1 VRHLYVMRASYQHR
15 LMLSGIIAAAAFA
28 GIALACHLVSIL
40 IAVIRCRRSTR
51 PEPPPRDAPG
61 VTLVRPVCGL
71 DNFLEETLLSSFRL
85 DYPRYEL
92 IFCVATAKDPVVP
105 ILRRLIATHPSVR
118 AQLLVGDE
126 RISTNPKLNNCVKG
140 WNAAAYGWIVLADS
154 NVLMPRDYIQRL
166 LAAWRP
172 GTGLVCSPP
181 VGSHPDGFWAQ
192 VECAFLNTYQA
203 RWQYFAASV
212 GLGFAQGKTMMWWRD
227 DLERAGGIRTLGTEV
242 AEDAAS
248 TKVVRAAGLH
258 VRLVDPPF
266 EQPLGR
272 RSATDIWNR
281 QIRWARLRRASFMLY
296 FAPELLSGA
305 ALPLVA
311 TALLAAALGRSIP
324 GALVAFGM
332 VWYGAEFV
340 LARAA
345 GWPVTA
351 LYPIHGLVRDLLLPL
366 LWVNAWRNS
375 GFVWRGNQ
383 MSVDGEAIPA
393 DLTAAD

>member
-1 VRHLYVMRASYQHR
+1 
-15 LMLSGIIAAAAFA
+15 MLPGIIAAAALA
-28 GIALACHLVSIL
+28 GLGLACHLASIL
-40 IAVIRCRRSTR
+40 IAMIRCRRSAQA
-51 PEPPPRDAPG
+51 EPPPRDAPG
-61 VTLVRPVCGL
+61 VTLVRPVCGI

-105 ILRRLIATHPSVR
+105 IVRRLIAAHPDTR
-118 AQLLVGDE
+118 AQLLIGDE

-140 WNAAAYGWIVLADS
+140 WNAAAYQWIVLADS

-166 LAAWRP
+166 LAAWRSD
-172 GTGLVCSPP
+172 TGLVCSPP
-181 VGSHPDGFWAQ
+181 VGSHPQGFWAQ

-212 GLGFAQGKTMMWWRD
+212 GLGFAQGKTMMWWRE

-266 EQPLGR
+266 EQPLGE
-272 RSATDIWNR
+272 RSATDVWNR

-305 ALPLVA
+305 AIPLIAV
-311 TALLAAALGRSIP
+311 ALLAAALGRSIP
-324 GALVAFGM
+324 GALMAFGA
-332 VWYGAEFV
+332 VWYGAEFM
-340 LARAA
+340 LARIA
-345 GWPVTA
+345 GWPVTV
-351 LYPIHGLVRDLLLPL
+351 LYPIHGLVRDFMLPL

-383 MSVDGEAIPA
+383 MSVDEDAIPV
-393 DLTAAD
+393 DLTAAA

>member
-1 VRHLYVMRASYQHR
+1 MRASYQHR

-40 IAVIRCRRSTR
+40 IAVIRCWRSTR

-92 IFCVATAKDPVVP
+92 IFCVATAKDPAVP
-105 ILRRLIATHPSVR
+105 IVRRLIATYPSVR

-248 TKVVRAAGLH
+248 TKVVRAAGLQ

-324 GALVAFGM
+324 GAVVAFGM

-351 LYPIHGLVRDLLLPL
+351 LYPIHGLMRDLLLPL

-383 MSVDGEAIPA
+383 MSVDDEAIPA

>member
-1 VRHLYVMRASYQHR
+1 
-15 LMLSGIIAAAAFA
+15 
-28 GIALACHLVSIL
+28 
-40 IAVIRCRRSTR
+40 
-51 PEPPPRDAPG
+51 
-61 VTLVRPVCGL
+61 LVRPVCGL

-105 ILRRLIATHPSVR
+105 ILRRLIAAHPSVR

-324 GALVAFGM
+324 GAVVAFGM
-332 VWYGAEFV
+332 VWYGAELV
-340 LARAA
+340 LARTA

>member
-1 VRHLYVMRASYQHR
+1 
-15 LMLSGIIAAAAFA
+15 MLSGIIAAAAFA
-28 GIALACHLVSIL
+28 SIALACHLVSIL
-40 IAVIRCRRSTR
+40 IAVIRCRRSTQ

-61 VTLVRPVCGL
+61 VTLVRPICGL
-71 DNFLEETLLSSFRL
+71 DNFLEETLLSSFKL

-105 ILRRLIATHPSVR
+105 IVRRLIATYPSVR
-118 AQLLVGDE
+118 AQLLIGDE

-140 WNAAAYGWIVLADS
+140 WNAAAYDWIVLADS

-248 TKVVRAAGLH
+248 TKVVRAASLH

-324 GALVAFGM
+324 GAVVAFGM
-332 VWYGAEFV
+332 VWYGAEFI
-340 LARAA
+340 LARIA

-383 MSVDGEAIPA
+383 MSVDDEAIPA
-393 DLTAAD
+393 DLTTAD

>member
-1 VRHLYVMRASYQHR
+1 MRPSYQQR
-15 LMLSGIIAAAAFA
+15 LMLPGIIAAAAFA
-28 GIALACHLVSIL
+28 GTALACHLISIL
-40 IAVIRCRRSTR
+40 IAMIRCRQSTQ
-51 PEPPPRDAPG
+51 PEPPPRHAPA
-61 VTLVRPVCGL
+61 VTLVRPVCGI
-71 DNFLEETLLSSFRL
+71 DNFLEETLLSSFKL
-85 DYPRYEL
+85 DYPLYEV
-92 IFCVATAKDPVVP
+92 IFCFAAAKDPAVP
-105 ILRRLIATHPSVR
+105 IVRGLIAAHPSVR
-118 AQLLVGDE
+118 ARLLIGDE

-140 WNAAAYGWIVLADS
+140 WNAAAHDWIVLADS

-203 RWQYFAASV
+203 RWQYFAAST

-227 DLERAGGIRTLGTEV
+227 DLERAGGIRALGTEV

-258 VRLVDPPF
+258 VHLVDPPF

-272 RSATDIWNR
+272 RSATDVWNR
-281 QIRWARLRRASFMLY
+281 QIRWARLRRASFMLF

-305 ALPLVA
+305 ALPLIA
-311 TALLAAALGRSIP
+311 TALLAAALGRSVP
-324 GALVAFGM
+324 GAVVAFAM
-332 VWYGAEFV
+332 VWYGAEFL
-340 LARAA
+340 LARTA

-351 LYPIHGLVRDLLLPL
+351 LYPVHGLVRDLLLPL
-366 LWVNAWRNS
+366 LWLNAWRNS

-383 MSVDGEAIPA
+383 MSVDDEAISA